1 MRWITL
7 LVVSI
12 FWTACSN
19 EPSDLTLSFYHWK
32 SIPDKPSGV
41 VAYLDQVDNQHI
53 HYRIFDLVQQGE
65 EIVPVADAALDTVLL
80 QNRTFTACIFITNAC
95 FKTNSQVEEL
105 ARKTWFKI
113 QDKLS
118 KAALLEQCIEIQ
130 IDCDWTAGTR
140 SAYFEYLTALKN
152 LLPDSIAL
160 TATIRL
166 HQVRYPAETGI
177 PPVER
182 GALMCYNMGDIQDMD
197 EINSIFSLDI
207 LKTYLLDNMSY
218 PIPLDIALP
227 AFDWYLVY
235 RDNKLFKIIHEPED
249 NLTALLQDQSSVILD
264 ADQYVAGHYL
274 YRGDYIKFEEVQVE
288 DLQVA
293 LEYINRTKLKTGK
306 YLLFYHL
313 NTDLTTKLPNEII
326 QQLVHP

>member
-1 MRWITL
+1 MRLLALL
-7 LVVSI
+7 LVCL

-19 EPSDLTLSFYHWK
+19 KPSDLTLSFYHWK
-32 SIPDKPSGV
+32 SIPDKPSDV
-41 VAYLDQVDNQHI
+41 AAYLDQIDNQHV
-53 HYRIFDLVQQGE
+53 HYRVFDLVKQGE
-65 EIVPVADAALDTVLL
+65 EIVPVADAALDSVLL

-95 FKTNSQVEEL
+95 FKSNSQVEEL

-118 KAALLEQCIEIQ
+118 KAALLEQCLEIQ

-152 LLPDSIAL
+152 LLPDSIVL

-166 HQVRYPAETGI
+166 HQVRYPTETGI

-182 GALMCYNMGDIQDMD
+182 GALMCYNMGDIQDIE

-207 LKTYLLDNMSY
+207 LKTYLPLHISY

-235 RDNKLFKIIHEPED
+235 RDSKLFKIIHEPED
-249 NLTALLQDQSSVILD
+249 SLTAFLQDKSSVILG

-274 YRGDYIKFEEVQVE
+274 YRGDYIKFEEVLIE

-293 LEYINRTKLKTGK
+293 LEYIENTRLKTGK

-313 NTDLTTKLPNEII
+313 NAELTTKLPNETL